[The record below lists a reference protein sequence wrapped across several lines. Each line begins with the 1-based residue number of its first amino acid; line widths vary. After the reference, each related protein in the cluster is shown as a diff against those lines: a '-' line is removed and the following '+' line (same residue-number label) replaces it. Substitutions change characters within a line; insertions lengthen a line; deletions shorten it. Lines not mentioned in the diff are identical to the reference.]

1 MNRSHLR
8 MGRGSAASDD
18 TNAGSESLARVASRL
33 LSARWAS
40 INRAAQYSCV
50 GWSSSRC
57 SRPDLARHPLS
68 TGRASSRGS
77 SAPSGEIA
85 RDVIDVKKS
94 FHLQALCHAA
104 SRPPREVMDASIR
117 MHAKMGGDIAKPS
130 FQAVMRATRSLAKLG
145 GFSRGMTRCAVV
157 AGRGRRSRSP
167 CAGLRGPTSNSASME
182 GGRKLRSSLA
192 LRRIRL
198 RHWSRGRAAERRFPS
213 SRA

>member
-1 MNRSHLR
+1 MKERAACTPCMNRSHWR
-8 MGRGSAASDD
+8 MGRGPAASDV

-85 RDVIDVKKS
+85 RDVIDVKKVFICKLS
-94 FHLQALCHAA
+94 AMQLRALPVRSWTLAYACMLKWGGISRSQA
-104 SRPPREVMDASIR
+104 SR
-117 MHAKMGGDIAKPS
+117 
-130 FQAVMRATRSLAKLG
+130 L
-145 GFSRGMTRCAVV
+145 
-157 AGRGRRSRSP
+157 
-167 CAGLRGPTSNSASME
+167 
-182 GGRKLRSSLA
+182 
-192 LRRIRL
+192 
-198 RHWSRGRAAERRFPS
+198 
-213 SRA
+213 